1 MIMVSLFQF
10 SSSRC
15 ADKYVWKLYVDGSKI
30 ILYLVTRTQLWNK
43 YSHGLKQIATS
54 VNQIDVLLK
63 QINTNTKQIDTTIIQ
78 IDIHV

>member
-1 MIMVSLFQF
+1 MLF
-10 SSSRC
+10 
-15 ADKYVWKLYVDGSKI
+15 
-30 ILYLVTRTQLWNK
+30 LVTRIQLWNK